1 MIELGIAIAALQ
13 VTLGKTHKYL
23 FLAEINPF
31 ALDALKYFCNLSC
44 HTVIPHTIVYRL
56 SSIVYRLSSIVYR
69 LSSIVHRP
77 SSLVNLLTTFYL
89 LLSTPEYRV
98 LDTCFAKS
106 FFPKPTALALA

>member
-69 LSSIVHRP
+69 LSSIVYRLSSIVYRP
-77 SSLVNLLTTFYL
+77 SSIVPRQFTHYFLLTTFYSGVQGPRYL
-89 LLSTPEYRV
+89 LR
-98 LDTCFAKS
+98 
-106 FFPKPTALALA
+106 